1 MPRLWANLI
10 LKVNR
15 AQLKKRKIRK
25 FKDMLGGASYGSE
38 AEFKKI
44 SPDELKN
51 IKSQIRKEASEEYR
65 NEIIRYLFALIA
77 TILIIWLIISVVF

>member
-25 FKDMLGGASYGSE
+25 FKDMLSEASYGSE
-38 AEFKKI
+38 AKFKKI
-44 SPDELKN
+44 SPDELKK

-77 TILIIWLIISVVF
+77 TILITWLIISVVF